1 MKLRI
6 LLTACFLALSACSA
20 DSIVEK
26 KLGNQYDQALA
37 EGNACLASAIA
48 GEVVRATD
56 TSDNLKPSIFQVSR
70 WEKWGARAEEN
81 AKKCVQA
88 YEQAVASGDAC
99 AIAKAAGNYG
109 ALLQI
114 QFTGYRGNISRDQ
127 ALQLAELEAKTT
139 ESGERCRTGGSNEQ
153 PVVAEEQQVA
163 ADNPTEVTDGEIL
176 NSEALRGFAGDQS
189 SAGVFMDSPILGSEA
204 NEDQLEVTDPTNVFR
219 PNDTVYLQVTTRTS
233 VATERTLGVKWT
245 FNHGGEEIPVHEE
258 SKRVNLDGSGSTL
271 FNISKPDGWPPGQY
285 TATVQLDGRTRY
297 TAQYTVGDAAQQ

>member
-6 LLTACFLALSACSA
+6 LLTACLLALAACSA

-26 KLGNQYDQALA
+26 KLANQYDQALA

-56 TSDNLKPSIFQVSR
+56 TSDNQKPSIFQVSR
-70 WEKWGARAEEN
+70 WEKWGGRADEN

-99 AIAKAAGNYG
+99 ATAKAAGNYG

-114 QFTGYRGNISRDQ
+114 QSTSYRGNISREQ
-127 ALQLAELEAKTT
+127 ALLLADLQAKAT
-139 ESGERCRTGGSNEQ
+139 ESDERCRTGGVNEQ
-153 PVVAEEQQVA
+153 AVATEEQQVA
-163 ADNPTEVTDGEIL
+163 ADNPTEVTGGEIL
-176 NSEALRGFAGDQS
+176 NAEALRGFADDES

-204 NEDQLEVTDPTNVFR
+204 NEKQLEVTHPTNVFQ
-219 PNDTVYLQVTTRTS
+219 PDDTVYLQVTTRTS

-245 FNHGGEEIPVHEE
+245 FNNGGEEIPVREE
-258 SKRVNLDGSGSTL
+258 SKRVYLDGSGSTL
-271 FNISKPDGWPPGQY
+271 FYISKPDGWPLGQY
-285 TATVQLDGRTRY
+285 TATVHLDGTTKY
-297 TAQYTVGDAAQQ
+297 TAEYTVGDAARP